1 MQAVV
6 RFRILQEEPSII
18 PVSLEPI
25 ARGFVKSRLEG
36 ISVYVFLFSFFLLSE
51 ILSFNLFSPT
61 LKLGN
66 GLPLP
71 SGT

>member
-36 ISVYVFLFSFFLLSE
+36 ISVYVFLFSFFLQPMDKLEASQF
-51 ILSFNLFSPT
+51 ISF
-61 LKLGN
+61 
-66 GLPLP
+66 
-71 SGT
+71 

>member
-1 MQAVV
+1 MRVVV
-6 RFRILQEEPSII
+6 RFRVLQEEPSII

-25 ARGFVKSRLEG
+25 ARRFVKPKLEG
-36 ISVYVFLFSFFLLSE
+36 ISIYIFLFSFFLLSE
-51 ILSFNLFSPT
+51 ILSFNLFSPA